1 MNPRR
6 ASWMLASVALLLVG
20 GLLGFHVYRLETRL
34 AALEAGP
41 ERRGS
46 TAAAP
51 PSAPAPDTS
60 AVRTARTPPPAARAL
75 RRNVKLDA
83 GAARQVAQRL
93 GEELGID
100 AGKVDGLARF
110 LMAFHLRSAL
120 DKARARGE
128 DVSESETSHA
138 ELLRV
143 DLKQELRGLKLT
155 QAQLVT
161 LSRETPGLEALVSR

>member
-6 ASWMLASVALLLVG
+6 SSWMLASLALLLVG
-20 GLLGFHVYRLETRL
+20 GLLGLHVYRLETRL
-34 AALEAGP
+34 AALEAGT
-41 ERRGS
+41 ERRG
-46 TAAAP
+46 TLAP
-51 PSAPAPDTS
+51 SSAPAADAARPR
-60 AVRTARTPPPAARAL
+60 AARTPPPAARAI
-75 RRNVKLDA
+75 RQSMRLDA
-83 GAARQVAQRL
+83 GAAQEVAKRL

-143 DLKQELRGLKLT
+143 DLKQELLGLKLSE
-155 QAQLVT
+155 AQLAT

>member
-6 ASWMLASVALLLVG
+6 SSWMLASVALLVVG

-34 AALEAGP
+34 AALEA
-41 ERRGS
+41 
-46 TAAAP
+46 A

-60 AVRTARTPPPAARAL
+60 AVRAARPPPPAARAL

-100 AGKVDGLARF
+100 SGKVDGLARF

-143 DLKQELRGLKLT
+143 DLKQELLGLKLS
-155 QAQLVT
+155 QAQLAT
-161 LSRETPGLEALVSR
+161 LSRETPGLEALGSR

>member
-6 ASWMLASVALLLVG
+6 SSWMLASLALLLVG
-20 GLLGFHVYRLETRL
+20 GLLGLHVYRLETRL
-34 AALEAGP
+34 AALEAGT

-51 PSAPAPDTS
+51 TSAPSLDAAPTR
-60 AVRTARTPPPAARAL
+60 AARTPPAPARAI
-75 RRNVKLDA
+75 RQSMRLDA
-83 GAARQVAQRL
+83 GAAQEVAKRL
-93 GEELGID
+93 GDELRID
-100 AGKVDGLARF
+100 SGQVDGLARF

-128 DVSESETSHA
+128 DVSESEKSHA

-143 DLKQELRGLKLT
+143 DLRQELLGLKLS
-155 QAQLVT
+155 QAQLAT

>member
-6 ASWMLASVALLLVG
+6 SSWMLASIALLLVG

-34 AALEAGP
+34 AALEAP
-41 ERRGS
+41 TR
-46 TAAAP
+46 A
-51 PSAPAPDTS
+51 SAPDVSPAR
-60 AVRTARTPPPAARAL
+60 AARTPPAPARAL

-128 DVSESETSHA
+128 DVSASETSHA

-143 DLKQELRGLKLT
+143 DLKQELLGLKLT
-155 QAQLVT
+155 QAQLAT

>member
-1 MNPRR
+1 
-6 ASWMLASVALLLVG
+6 MLASVALLLVG

-34 AALEAGP
+34 AALEAG
-41 ERRGS
+41 S
-46 TAAAP
+46 
-51 PSAPAPDTS
+51 SAPASDTS
-60 AVRTARTPPPAARAL
+60 AVRAARTPPPAARAIG
-75 RRNVKLDA
+75 RTVKLDA
-83 GAARQVAQRL
+83 GAARQVAQGL
-93 GEELGID
+93 GEQLGLD

-143 DLKQELRGLKLT
+143 DLKQELLGLKLS
-155 QAQLVT
+155 QAQLAT

>member
-1 MNPRR
+1 
-6 ASWMLASVALLLVG
+6 MLASVALLLVG

-34 AALEAGP
+34 AALEAGS

-51 PSAPAPDTS
+51 PSA
-60 AVRTARTPPPAARAL
+60 RTPPSAARAI

-93 GEELGID
+93 GEELRID
-100 AGKVDGLARF
+100 SGKVDGLARF

-128 DVSESETSHA
+128 DVSESEKSHA

-143 DLKQELRGLKLT
+143 DLKQELLGLKLS
-155 QAQLVT
+155 QAQLAT
-161 LSRETPGLEALVSR
+161 LSRETPGLEALVTR